1 MSVTGKCRFRPIAV
15 VENATFPA
23 SILANLFAGV
33 RATPYLSR
41 PAIDRFMTGG
51 KRTNAF
57 ANSFFLSAAV
67 VVARRHMIE
76 KTKRPLAGGA
86 GAPSLVALPWSI
98 ASADLMGSEH
108 REKATSRKSDLMMR

>member
-1 MSVTGKCRFRPIAV
+1 MQHSRHLSWQTV
-15 VENATFPA
+15 
-23 SILANLFAGV
+23 FAGV

-57 ANSFFLSAAV
+57 ANSFFLSAV

-76 KTKRPLAGGA
+76 KTRDRWQAARALRHSSRCLGQ
-86 GAPSLVALPWSI
+86 SLQLI
-98 ASADLMGSEH
+98 
-108 REKATSRKSDLMMR
+108 